1 MIQEKKKKNIY
12 NVSAIILILI
22 RQQIALSVPIAEIM
36 NKQMH

>member
-1 MIQEKKKKNIY
+1 MIQEKKKY